1 MGKLGLA
8 ARRRRENEGAA
19 SHTREALRGVKV
31 RRWHRYSL
39 QGLALNANDR
49 LAEPAGRATCGP
61 NATH

>member
-8 ARRRRENEGAA
+8 AGRRRENGGAA
-19 SHTREALRGVKV
+19 SNSRETLRRAKV

-49 LAEPAGRATCGP
+49 LSEPAG
-61 NATH
+61 